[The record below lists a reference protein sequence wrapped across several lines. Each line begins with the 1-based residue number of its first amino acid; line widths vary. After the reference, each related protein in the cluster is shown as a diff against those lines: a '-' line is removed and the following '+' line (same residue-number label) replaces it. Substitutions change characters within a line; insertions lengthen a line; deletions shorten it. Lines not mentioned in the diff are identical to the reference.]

1 MPRAGASRTCQGR
14 ASGEQSERSLEA
26 SGTLPDNQSTEAI
39 SRTAEDEEGDE
50 DSRRTGPPL
59 MISQCFAP
67 AALREIQAKY
77 QHHVRQTESIVWV
90 EQAAAAADDRAAV
103 FAAHES

>member
-1 MPRAGASRTCQGR
+1 
-14 ASGEQSERSLEA
+14 
-26 SGTLPDNQSTEAI
+26 
-39 SRTAEDEEGDE
+39 
-50 DSRRTGPPL
+50 